1 MSTDSKPIL
10 PRFKDKVMFISAKDA
25 KQKMDKSYVISSSFK
40 GILRLSPNNTNTTLE
55 KNDIQLSIEDD
66 LGQANY
72 SDAIKFDDK
81 ASSSIKSEPDISK
94 RMIIGSDSDGYI
106 VNFRFSEED
115 IEFDNLGVIGIT
127 QAKSL
132 QILTQKNDRE
142 AEILTLNGAK
152 MPTLAN
158 DSAPIQF
165 NEKST
170 FDNWDE
176 QEIRVTGKHPDN
188 SMLIYGTLGK
198 NNKRIWSY
206 KKTSLFIK
214 QLIMEALLELE
225 TIPTGSIHWFPVTLE
240 QYINL
245 VNQNGGRHNKSFTS
259 AEESTPCDPL
269 VRDFLLCDGRKYMN
283 RDFPELAKTL
293 WNEKITHWTI
303 WAENGNHYV
312 PTVDDK
318 TNTYPNTYKDKD
330 DNDKP
335 CTKCFRVPDLR
346 HLFIT
351 SIQCQGGTD
360 PASGL
365 LVIDPLSSGN
375 NTTVGT
381 YTPDSIVDPNK
392 KGTDNHRHFTAY
404 GSWEPP
410 DFASYS
416 EPYNNYPNNFRQTKP
431 VPPSTS
437 DNLIEGTQ
445 IGIIPMHNRPYKF
458 YSPFIKNDKT
468 ATEGGYIG
476 FGERDTYNKHKG
488 HRGTESVPAYM
499 FMSRPN
505 QAIPTLNQKYVG
517 LSSFDYPS
525 LAYVDDY
532 EDLGLSNEMNG
543 DTHMDLN
550 PSLYG
555 NENTGK
561 FYAFLPLIKI

>member
-1 MSTDSKPIL
+1 MATDPKPIL

-40 GILRLSPNNTNTTLE
+40 GILRLSPNNTNTTYE

-81 ASSSIKSEPDISK
+81 ALSSINSEADISE

-165 NEKST
+165 NTKST
-170 FDNWDE
+170 FDDWDE

-188 SMLIYGTLGK
+188 SALIYGTLGK

-225 TIPTGSIHWFPVTLE
+225 TIPTGSIHWFPVNLT
-240 QYINL
+240 QYKEL
-245 VNQNGGRHNKSFTS
+245 VNKNGGRHNKSFTS
-259 AEESTPCDPL
+259 AEETTPCDPL

-293 WNEKITHWTI
+293 WNEKITHWTHKD
-303 WAENGNHYV
+303 GHYV
-312 PTVDDK
+312 PTVDET
-318 TNTYPNTYKDKD
+318 TNTYPKTYKDKD
-330 DNDKP
+330 NKDKLS
-335 CTKCFRVPDLR
+335 TKCFRVPDLR

-351 SIQCQGGTD
+351 SIQCQGGAD

-365 LVIDPLSSGN
+365 LVIDSLSSGN

-404 GSWEPP
+404 GSWEPS

-416 EPYNNYPNNFRQTKP
+416 EPYNNYPNNSKQTKP
-431 VPPSTS
+431 VPPITTNYLT
-437 DNLIEGTQ
+437 DKNE
-445 IGIIPMHNRPYKF
+445 IGIIPMHNRPYRF

-505 QAIPTLNQKYVG
+505 QAIPTLNQKFVG

-525 LAYVDDY
+525 LAQVTYY
-532 EDLGLSNEMNG
+532 SDLGLDSNGVLNG
-543 DTHMDLN
+543 DEHQPIDVN
-550 PSLYG
+550 LYG